1 MFLIS
6 VKFAPLPFLP
16 SYLYLL
22 GYFFFSRHFLP
33 PYILSSVWHFPL
45 SYSTF
50 IFCLVSFSF
59 FLRPPPSLSFLFEI
73 FFSCHQFLFSVT
85 PPLFSLWCVRLLF
98 LPLSHPPL
106 IYFSCSNYPVVFSTY
121 QPTCWA
127 LWLLTSANPSQV
139 QFPLSQRIP
148 WLIYSH
154 LNHFPHLTYTSF
166 PLLPVTAI
174 L

>member
-1 MFLIS
+1 MSSLLLCLFYHLICIYW
-6 VKFAPLPFLP
+6 A
-16 SYLYLL
+16 
-22 GYFFFSRHFLP
+22 
-33 PYILSSVWHFPL
+33 I
-45 SYSTF
+45 
-50 IFCLVSFSF
+50 SFSLVTF
-59 FLRPPPSLSFLFEI
+59 FHLTFCHLFGISPSVTVHLFSVLFHLVFSSDPPPSLSFLFEI
-73 FFSCHQFLFSVT
+73 IFSCHQFLFSVT